1 MKYVCNLSQGM
12 VVCYKLKVLV
22 MPEIL
27 GPQLQDHFEIL
38 YIFSLR
44 KWKKICSKMD
54 APARG
59 IELLP

>member
-1 MKYVCNLSQGM
+1 MKYVCYLSQGM

-38 YIFSLR
+38 YIFIIR
-44 KWKKICSKMD
+44 KWKKIV
-54 APARG
+54 
-59 IELLP
+59 L